1 MELEQRKVL
10 KVPPY
15 WSMVLILCSSPS
27 EKRAETLASMV
38 RGRIKKIPQNVTIIG
53 PLESPLKKL
62 RNRFRWQ
69 VLLKAPEISVLK
81 SLLNEMMQEP
91 IKVQKD
97 ELLQIDVD
105 PHHLI

>member
-1 MELEQRKVL
+1 MCIRDS
-10 KVPPY
+10 Y
-15 WSMVLILCSSPS
+15 WSMVLVLCSSPS
-27 EKRAETLASMV
+27 EKRAETLASTM